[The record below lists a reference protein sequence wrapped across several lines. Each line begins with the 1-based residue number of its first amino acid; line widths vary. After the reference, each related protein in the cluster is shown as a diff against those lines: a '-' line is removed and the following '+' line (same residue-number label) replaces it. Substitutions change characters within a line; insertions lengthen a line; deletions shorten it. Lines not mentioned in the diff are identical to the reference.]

1 MAERLNANWA
11 CLVNCLGDE
20 GRSAAAE
27 LLSGIVTALSSY
39 EIDELS
45 VCLPPYMVAVEALY
59 NLSMLATPTH
69 SANWQANKGGG
80 LQLCRPLAGG
90 QQVL

>member
-39 EIDELS
+39 EIDGLR
-45 VCLPPYMVAVEALY
+45 VYLPLYIVVIEALY
-59 NLSMLATPTH
+59 YLYCHTH
-69 SANWQANKGGG
+69 PQ
-80 LQLCRPLAGG
+80 R
-90 QQVL
+90 